1 MYIIVGLGNPGREYE
16 NTRHNVGYMTLD
28 ILADRFNIDIKRHNF
43 RAVFGEGYIGGTK
56 VVLAKPETYMNL
68 SGWSVMDLCGW
79 YKPEHDQLIV
89 IYDDI
94 DIPLGTIRIRAN
106 GSAGTHNGM
115 RNIVYQ
121 LGYDDFPR
129 IRVGIGRTDGERTLV
144 SHVLG
149 VPTGEDRELLIKAM
163 ESAADAAEL
172 IVKGELKEAQAR
184 FNKKPKKEK
193 PPREQQDNTNK
204 PEAMPDSE
212 DTSK

>member
-193 PPREQQDNTNK
+193 PPREQQDNTDK